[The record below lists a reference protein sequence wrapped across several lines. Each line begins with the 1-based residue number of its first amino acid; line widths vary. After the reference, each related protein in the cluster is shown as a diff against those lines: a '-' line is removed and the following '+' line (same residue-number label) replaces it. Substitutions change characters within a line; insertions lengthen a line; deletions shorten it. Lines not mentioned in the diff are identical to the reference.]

1 MIMDKLPLVSGIPWN
16 ILPPDPNRTADIS
29 PSAEPIMISTTS
41 EATPIRFSAE
51 ELHRMSEV
59 ELLTAY
65 AEARRQFV
73 EKKFTRDTHRARLE
87 WMRARMFVGGT
98 GGVTERNM
106 AIEVSEEIARKG
118 QELREMTRDLD
129 LLKVDVD
136 LIAIAIRLRGVSSA
150 NRAHA
155 EDMDAESDG
164 ATTAS

>member
-1 MIMDKLPLVSGIPWN
+1 LVSGIPWN